1 MRQRVITAVV
11 ALIIFIPIIIAGGI
25 WVELAA
31 AVLGLVALSELLVM
45 RKKLIVSWE
54 AFLSGIAV
62 LLVILPD
69 YWQALLP
76 RHLSFTFIVYIVV
89 ILLMIYTVF
98 SKNRFSFDDAAVL
111 TLGVMYIGFGFHYFI
126 VARGTGSQGL
136 ASLFFALLIVWI
148 TDSGAYMIGRK
159 LGRHKLAPHIS
170 PNKTWEGSIGG
181 TVVATIIVGIYCYFF
196 PQGDKSL
203 LTTVLFTIVLSVIG
217 QLGDLVESALKRYY
231 GVKDSGKIL
240 PGHGGILDRFDS
252 LLLVLPALHL
262 FGFI

>member
-1 MRQRVITAVV
+1 MKQRVITAVV
-11 ALIIFIPIIIAGGI
+11 ALIIFIPIIIMGGI
-25 WVELAA
+25 WVDIAA

-45 RKKLIVSWE
+45 RKKLLVSPE
-54 AFLSGIAV
+54 AIISGIAV
-62 LLVILPD
+62 LMVILPD
-69 YWQALLP
+69 KWLGFLP
-76 RHLSFTFIVYIVV
+76 AHLHLNFLVYVMV
-89 ILLMIYTVF
+89 ILLLIYSVV

-111 TLGVMYIGFGFHYFI
+111 TLGIFYIGMGFHYFI
-126 VARGTGSQGL
+126 EARKVGFFAL
-136 ASLFFALLIVWI
+136 LFALLIVWI

-181 TVVATIIVGIYCYFF
+181 TLVATVIVGLYAYFY
-196 PQGDKSL
+196 PQGNYSL
-203 LTTVLFTIVLSVIG
+203 LTTILLIVIVSVIG
-217 QLGDLVESALKRYY
+217 QFGDLVESALKRYY

-262 FGFI
+262 LNFI

>member
-1 MRQRVITAVV
+1 MKQRVITAVV
-11 ALIIFIPIIIAGGI
+11 ALIIFIPIIIMGGI
-25 WVELAA
+25 WVDIAA

-45 RKKLIVSWE
+45 RKKLLVSPE
-54 AFLSGIAV
+54 AIISGIAV
-62 LLVILPD
+62 LMVILPD
-69 YWQALLP
+69 KWLGFLP
-76 RHLSFTFIVYIVV
+76 PHLHLNFLVYVMV
-89 ILLMIYTVF
+89 ILLLIYSVV

-111 TLGVMYIGFGFHYFI
+111 TLGIFYIGMGFHYFI
-126 VARGTGSQGL
+126 EARKVGFFAL
-136 ASLFFALLIVWI
+136 LFALLIVWI

-181 TVVATIIVGIYCYFF
+181 TLVATVIVGLYAYFY
-196 PQGDKSL
+196 PQGNYSL
-203 LTTVLFTIVLSVIG
+203 LTTILLIVIVSVIG
-217 QLGDLVESALKRYY
+217 QFGDLVESALKRYY

-262 FGFI
+262 LNFI

>member
-1 MRQRVITAVV
+1 MKQRVITAVV

-25 WVELAA
+25 WVDIAA

-45 RKKLIVSWE
+45 RKRLIISPE
-54 AFLSGIAV
+54 AILSGIAI

-69 YWQALLP
+69 VWQSILP
-76 RHLSFTFIVYIVV
+76 AHLDLTFIVYLIV
-89 ILLMIYTVF
+89 ILLLMYTVF

-111 TLGVMYIGFGFHYFI
+111 TIGTIYIGFGFHYFI
-126 VARGTGSQGL
+126 VARAAGL
-136 ASLFFALLIVWI
+136 DTLFFALLIVWI

-159 LGRHKLAPHIS
+159 LGRNKLAPHVS

-181 TVVATIIVGIYCYFF
+181 TVVATIIVGVFAYFY
-196 PQGDKSL
+196 PQGNYSL
-203 LTTVLFTIVLSVIG
+203 LTTVLLTIVLSIFG
-217 QLGDLVESALKRYY
+217 QLGDLIESALKRYY

-262 FGFI
+262 LGFI